1 VREGRLECFFSL
13 YCINNTC
20 TIPNKGS
27 IFSLVL
33 LLFEGAVGGG
43 EEAGAL
49 FLNALYLF
57 LGDRQLSLFVP
68 LSLSLS
74 LSLSQGILS
83 FILGVYYC
91 KDLHGSQAAL
101 FDRPSSFTRNHD
113 TPWLS
118 SGTCCCIALG

>member
-1 VREGRLECFFSL
+1 VFFPL

-33 LLFEGAVGGG
+33 LLSEGAVGGG
-43 EEAGAL
+43 EEAGPP

-57 LGDRQLSLFVP
+57 LGDRQLSLSVSLY

-74 LSLSQGILS
+74 HTHTQGILS

-101 FDRPSSFTRNHD
+101 LDRPSSFTRNHD